1 MSRTTTEM
9 KVGIFVIL
17 GLLLLIY
24 MIATVGKWNLGGD
37 KGYLV
42 TVKLDSAAGLLKD
55 SPVKVLG
62 VTKGRVEK
70 LGIEKNKAK
79 VYMRLP
85 RELRVPEDSLVYVR
99 SEGLLGEKY
108 VEISPGSPD
117 KPSITEGGELL
128 QGAPPADLDKLFSD
142 LSGVAKSIKDLTQ
155 MITQPAE
162 MAEGMEE
169 KKTAIQSIVNNL
181 YETSES
187 LKNLAQ
193 GMESGEGTLG
203 KLLRDDTIYNELKD
217 TLSGISATVKKLS
230 SEEGTLGKLLT
241 DEEVYNNVREIATR
255 INNIIKKLEGGEG
268 IIGKLFIGQK
278 LYQSKEEK
286 QKEENGT
293 EKEKNEH
300 VPFTALGSVLGKVT
314 E

>member
-85 RELRVPEDSLVYVR
+85 GELRVPEDSLVYVR

-117 KPSITEGGELL
+117 KPSVTEGGELL

-142 LSGVAKSIKDLTQ
+142 LSGVAKSVKDLTQ

-162 MAEGMEE
+162 TAEGTEE

-255 INNIIKKLEGGEG
+255 INNIIRKLEGGEG

-278 LYQSKEEK
+278 LYKNQEEK
-286 QKEENGT
+286 QKGKNKT
-293 EKEKNEH
+293 DKEKTEY
-300 VPFTALGSVLGKVT
+300 VPLTALGSVLGEVT